1 MLKERIKEFKKL
13 LKFFEA
19 EEIYRRYFFMNMF
32 DGALTTLGIIMGAYF
47 SGAYLKAIIGAAFG
61 AGIAMGLSGFS
72 GAYIT
77 EKAEKLKKLN
87 ELKKAMLTDLNNS
100 IHEKSVELTA
110 FVAAIIDGL
119 SPVLAVTLSVTPF
132 LLTLVNLISVHEAF
146 YFSLIII
153 TGLLFAMGAFLGKIS
168 KESFIL
174 SGVKMMLIGAA
185 AAILI
190 MLLI

>member
-19 EEIYRRYFFMNMF
+19 EGIYRRYFFMNMF
-32 DGALTTLGIIMGAYF
+32 DGALTTLGIIIGAYF
-47 SGAYLKAIIGAAFG
+47 SGAYLKTIIGAAFG

-77 EKAEKLKKLN
+77 ERAEKLKKLN
-87 ELKKAMLTDLNNS
+87 ELKKAMLMDLNNS

-110 FVAAIIDGL
+110 FIAAIVDGL
-119 SPVLAVTLSVTPF
+119 SPVLAVTLSITPF
-132 LLTLVNLISVHEAF
+132 LLTLINLISLQEAF
-146 YFSLIII
+146 YLSIII
-153 TGLLFAMGAFLGKIS
+153 IAGLLFAMGAFLGKIS
-168 KESFIL
+168 KENIIL
-174 SGVKMMLIGAA
+174 SGVKMMLIGAT